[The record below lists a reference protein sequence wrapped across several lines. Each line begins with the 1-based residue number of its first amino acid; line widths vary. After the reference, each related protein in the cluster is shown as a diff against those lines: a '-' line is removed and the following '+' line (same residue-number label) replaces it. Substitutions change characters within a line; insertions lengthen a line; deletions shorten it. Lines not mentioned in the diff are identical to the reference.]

1 MICLKR
7 FIVIGILL
15 LCFVLITSAQEQRP
29 QEPPLPHKVEQFKKM
44 RLIEELHLDE
54 ETSIRFF
61 ARYNKQMDAIREIEW
76 QRNTIIKQ
84 LKELIHSNANANEIE
99 TTLKNY
105 EKFEGQIADVR
116 AKFVEGLKD
125 IFTPKQIAE
134 YLIFEQNF
142 NQNLREVIREM
153 TRERMGRMQ

>member
-84 LKELIHSNANANEIE
+84 LKELIHSNAIAN
-99 TTLKNY
+99 
-105 EKFEGQIADVR
+105 
-116 AKFVEGLKD
+116 
-125 IFTPKQIAE
+125 
-134 YLIFEQNF
+134 
-142 NQNLREVIREM
+142 
-153 TRERMGRMQ
+153 